1 VIRPNVICESSSVV
15 LPPVQRADVCLV
27 PVGVAFCVDRIR
39 SKSESRYF
47 LLFKRRVVE
56 SEGRSA
62 IYAALMVIFMPRLGA
77 DLLAARIG
85 GDVCR

>member
-1 VIRPNVICESSSVV
+1 
-15 LPPVQRADVCLV
+15 LV
-27 PVGVAFCVDRIR
+27 PVGVAFCVDRIP

-47 LLFKRRVVE
+47 LLFKRNAVE
-56 SEGRSA
+56 SEGRPA
-62 IYAALMVIFMPRLGA
+62 IYAVLMVIFMRGLGA